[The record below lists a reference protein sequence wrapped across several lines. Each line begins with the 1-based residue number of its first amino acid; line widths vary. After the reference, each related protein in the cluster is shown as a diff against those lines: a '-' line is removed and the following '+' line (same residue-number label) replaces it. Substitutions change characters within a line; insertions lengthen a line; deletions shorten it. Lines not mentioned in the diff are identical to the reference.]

1 MSRETIAQY
10 TSTSAPEVLSKLK
23 AERNGELE
31 PTLEQLCIVRDGLF
45 SIKSLKDIASEA
57 SLEERQVLDLIT
69 SVGQWATQAR
79 SFGGAEVTWDDD
91 FAESNHSQIP
101 LFRLPSGQ
109 VVNGMTKAAG
119 SATRENTR
127 EIREMIER
135 KTDEVAALEIHVQ
148 QWLDKA
154 QDSLERAERARS
166 DKSLAEHRKAHL
178 DRLEKAKK
186 AQARLDRAR
195 KSLDSLLKRRAD
207 MGVILH
213 SSFRDAVAI
222 KDVRKSAVM
231 IMVAHPQDH
240 DLARYLQRTRKTGML
255 LSYEHVTL
263 VWMFAKMGKIDEMPM
278 INPKSRGL
286 SKCLYEAYELLE
298 TGRSDA
304 MRSLL
309 VLSDTESTQEE
320 MRQAAVMARTVF
332 PGLAGRFISALD
344 TGIDKLV
351 DRERAY
357 LLRHLEVSCDSLLVK
372 SIAHLSEDQVL
383 RICRAAGLHTDGSS
397 RVEESS
403 IRNRLMQ
410 LGLVNDTGKL
420 LPLGVKAERLGL
432 KEEFWQAVD
441 RWRDGDLDWDAELL
455 PLMQ

>member
-1 MSRETIAQY
+1 MSRETLAQHI
-10 TSTSAPEVLSKLK
+10 STTAPEVLSKLQAAK
-23 AERNGELE
+23 SSELE
-31 PTLEQLCIVRDGLF
+31 PSLEQLCTIRDGLF
-45 SIKSLKDIASEA
+45 SIKSLSDIASETG
-57 SLEERQVLDLIT
+57 LEERQVLDLIT

-79 SFGGAEVTWDDD
+79 SFGGAEVSWDDEY
-91 FAESNHSQIP
+91 AAAHQSQIP
-101 LFRLPSGQ
+101 LFRMPSGD

-127 EIREMIER
+127 EMREKIER
-135 KTDEVAALEIHVQ
+135 KTDEVAALEAHVQ
-148 QWLDKA
+148 RWLDRA
-154 QDSLERAERARS
+154 QESLDRSKRAKS
-166 DKSLAEHRKAHL
+166 DKSRRAHL
-178 DRLEKAKK
+178 NTHQERLAKA
-186 AQARLDRAR
+186 DSAR
-195 KSLDSLLKRRAD
+195 KRLAKARASLHREMQNRAD

-213 SSFRDAVAI
+213 SSFRDALAI

-263 VWMFAKMGKIDEMPM
+263 VWMFAKMGKIDGLPA

-298 TGRSDA
+298 TGRSDS
-304 MRSLL
+304 MRALL
-309 VLSDTESTQEE
+309 VLSDSESTLEE
-320 MRQAAVMARTVF
+320 MRSSAVMARTVF
-332 PGLAGRFISALD
+332 PGLAGRFLAALD

-357 LLRHLEVSCDSLLVK
+357 LLRHLEVSFDSLVIG
-372 SIAHLSEDQVL
+372 SIARLSEDQVL
-383 RICRAAGLHTDGSS
+383 RICRSAGLHTDGSS

-403 IRNRLMQ
+403 IRNRLLQ

-420 LPLGVKAERLGL
+420 LPLGVKAERQGL
-432 KEEFWQAVD
+432 SDEFWQAVD
-441 RWRDGDLDWDAELL
+441 RWRDGDLDWDADLL
-455 PLMQ
+455 PLMR

>member
-10 TSTSAPEVLSKLK
+10 ISTPTPGVLSKLK
-23 AERNGELE
+23 AEKTGELE
-31 PTLEQLCIVRDGLF
+31 PTLEQLCIIRDSLF
-45 SIKSLKDIASEA
+45 SINSLQGIAA
-57 SLEERQVLDLIT
+57 QTGLEVRQVLDLIT

-79 SFGGAEVTWDDD
+79 SFGGAEVTWDDE
-91 FAESNHSQIP
+91 FTASSGSQLP

-127 EIREMIER
+127 VMREQIDRKADEISS
-135 KTDEVAALEIHVQ
+135 LENLVQ
-148 QWLDKA
+148 HWLDRS
-154 QDSLERAERARS
+154 QESLERAERARS
-166 DKSLAEHRKAHL
+166 DKSQQAHL
-178 DRLEKAKK
+178 DSRKERLAKSVK
-186 AQARLDRAR
+186 AQKRLDSARASMD
-195 KSLDSLLKRRAD
+195 KLLQERAQL
-207 MGVILH
+207 GVILH
-213 SSFRDAVAI
+213 SSFRDALSI

-263 VWMFAKMGKIDEMPM
+263 VWMFAKMGKIDGLPL

-309 VLSDTESTQEE
+309 VLSDYDRTLDE
-320 MRQAAVMARTVF
+320 MRTAAVMARTVF
-332 PGLAGRFISALD
+332 PGLAGRFTSAID
-344 TGIDKLV
+344 TSIEKLV
-351 DRERAY
+351 DRERSY
-357 LLRHLEVSCDSLLVK
+357 LLRHLEVSCESLAVK

-383 RICRAAGLHTDGSS
+383 RICRTAGLHTDGSS

-403 IRNRLMQ
+403 IRNRLLQ

-420 LPLGVKAERLGL
+420 LPLGVKAERQGYSD
-432 KEEFWQAVD
+432 EFWQAVD

-455 PLMQ
+455 SLVR